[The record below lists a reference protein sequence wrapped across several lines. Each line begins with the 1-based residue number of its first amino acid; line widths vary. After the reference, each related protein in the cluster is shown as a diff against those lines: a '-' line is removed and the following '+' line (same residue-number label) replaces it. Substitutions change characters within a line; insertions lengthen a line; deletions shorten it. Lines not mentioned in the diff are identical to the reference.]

1 MKKLALDIGMI
12 TIGCLGYALALTM
25 LAIPNE
31 LAEGG
36 VPGLAIILY
45 YGFGWSPGI
54 VTFILTSIIMLI
66 GFRSLPKRAL
76 FLSIITVPMISFFI
90 YITED
95 LVESLGDP
103 LVSAVFAG
111 FFIGVGSGLIF
122 RTGSSMGGTSIIA
135 MMFSKGLGWDMVRTL
150 FVLDMLIV
158 MSGMFLIG
166 PLHTMYTVITLFIGK
181 KATDLM
187 MEGLDPRKAVSII
200 SPKAPEIA
208 DAIIDKMRLSVTVFK
223 GYGGYMKTETEM
235 TYVIITKFQLMHV
248 KNIAASIDENSFVV
262 VHDVRDVS
270 GGSFAWETTG
280 NVQYKRENVID

>member
-1 MKKLALDIGMI
+1 GKEIGGVEMKKLALDIGMI

-25 LAIPNE
+25 LALPNE
-31 LAEGG
+31 LAERG
-36 VPGLAIILY
+36 VPGVAIILH
-45 YGFGWSPGI
+45 YGMGWSPGL
-54 VTFILTSIIMLI
+54 VTFILTWVIMLI

-76 FLSIITVPMISFFI
+76 LLSIITVPMISFFI

-158 MSGMFLIG
+158 LSGMFLIG
-166 PLHTMYTVITLFIGK
+166 PLHTMYTVIT
-181 KATDLM
+181 
-187 MEGLDPRKAVSII
+187 
-200 SPKAPEIA
+200 
-208 DAIIDKMRLSVTVFK
+208 
-223 GYGGYMKTETEM
+223 
-235 TYVIITKFQLMHV
+235 
-248 KNIAASIDENSFVV
+248 
-262 VHDVRDVS
+262 
-270 GGSFAWETTG
+270 
-280 NVQYKRENVID
+280 

>member
-1 MKKLALDIGMI
+1 
-12 TIGCLGYALALTM
+12 
-25 LAIPNE
+25 
-31 LAEGG
+31 
-36 VPGLAIILY
+36 
-45 YGFGWSPGI
+45 
-54 VTFILTSIIMLI
+54 
-66 GFRSLPKRAL
+66 
-76 FLSIITVPMISFFI
+76 I

-158 MSGMFLIG
+158 LSGMFLIG
-166 PLHTMYTVITLFIGK
+166 PLHTMYTVITLFICK

-187 MEGLDPRKAVSII
+187 MEGLDTRKAVSII

-208 DAIIDKMRLSVTVFK
+208 DAIIDKMRLSVNVFK
-223 GYGGYMKTETEM
+223 GYGGYMKTETE
-235 TYVIITKFQLMHV
+235 
-248 KNIAASIDENSFVV
+248 
-262 VHDVRDVS
+262 
-270 GGSFAWETTG
+270 
-280 NVQYKRENVID
+280 